1 MTDKKSLSRSDHSF
15 SSVKKPSSGG
25 PKGGGKKTPSGGPP
39 RPSGGGGNIQ
49 SRIPRSAPEPA
60 SRPKPSGAKIPRPA
74 SGPAPSPAMPT
85 QVDAGVQQLASARTR
100 WERLAG
106 LVALSALFDQLSSV
120 TSEVDGLDHEI
131 AQLRVR
137 GYRFGRTLEE
147 RAATLK
153 SRWPQ
158 QQMSANRLLQ
168 DQRNVLQNAANETQ
182 RLLSQAERNTG
193 LLDTVDSRLWA
204 LENQINEAQRNVRGV
219 FDNTEQEIDKLQEEM
234 RDVRAMLDALDSASF
249 DLLPDEHGV
258 AVCKAQWISD
268 NQEPEGML
276 FLTDSRLIFEQREER
291 VIKKKLFSSEKEL
304 VQEKLWDTPVGT
316 INDVQADDK
325 KSGLFGLGR
334 QELLTLSFAERTR
347 ELPSDATLHLKGGA
361 TNEAWLA
368 LIRQVKSGQITA
380 DLFGAPP
387 PQQVLAAQTEAEA
400 AKPATELPTR
410 CPACNA
416 TLPPI
421 YKGMKQVECQYCGM
435 MINI

>member
-1 MTDKKSLSRSDHSF
+1 
-15 SSVKKPSSGG
+15 
-25 PKGGGKKTPSGGPP
+25 
-39 RPSGGGGNIQ
+39 
-49 SRIPRSAPEPA
+49 
-60 SRPKPSGAKIPRPA
+60 
-74 SGPAPSPAMPT
+74 MPT

-304 VQEKLWDTPVGT
+304 VQEKLWDTPVGA

-361 TNEAWLA
+361 TNEAWMA
-368 LIRQVKSGQITA
+368 LIRQVKSGQIAA